1 MARRLNYIFDVDGT
15 LTPSR
20 LKMDSE
26 FQKFFLRWMQ
36 SKNVYLLTGSD
47 RDKTIEQVGIDI
59 WREVT
64 ESHQCG
70 GNVVFRKGELV
81 EKSGWKPNKSVLD
94 VCQHLIDISKYP
106 VKAGNHIEVRVGLL
120 NISVVGRDCTQ
131 EQRLAYNEW
140 DGANYERE
148 FICKSITTM
157 FPELE
162 ATAGGQI
169 SVDIHEY
176 GKNKSQIRG
185 KLQGTIHFFGDKTM
199 EGGNDYPIASILT
212 EPDKVFQVDG
222 WEHTY
227 KLLKE
232 I

>member
-1 MARRLNYIFDVDGT
+1 MAGSINYVFDVDGT

-20 LKMDSE
+20 LRMDRE
-26 FQKFFLRWMQ
+26 FEQFFRNWIKD
-36 SKNVYLLTGSD
+36 KNVYLLTGSD
-47 RDKTIEQVGIDI
+47 HDKTIEQVGVNI

-70 GNVVFRKGELV
+70 GNVVYRQSDLV
-81 EKSGWKPNKSVLD
+81 EVSKWQPSKSLID
-94 VCQHLIDISKYP
+94 VCQNLIDISKYP
-106 VKAGNHIEVRVGLL
+106 VKAGNHIEERVGLL
-120 NISVVGRDCTQ
+120 NISVVGRNCTQ

-140 DGANYERE
+140 DNEHRERE
-148 FICKSITTM
+148 FICKSLTTM

-176 GKNKSQIRG
+176 GKNKSQIRR
-185 KLQGTIHFFGDKTM
+185 KLDGIIHFFGDKT
-199 EGGNDYPIASILT
+199 EKGGNDYPIASILE
-212 EPDKVFQVDG
+212 EPDKVFQVDD

-227 KLLKE
+227 RLLKE